1 MVVFTTVTQQGG
13 GEDKSQE
20 FEPPYGPLMVRLWS
34 AYGRLL
40 MQLLALHPD
49 R

>member
-1 MVVFTTVTQQGG
+1 VEATINL
-13 GEDKSQE
+13 KSLS
-20 FEPPYGPLMVRLWS
+20 PLTVRLWS

>member
-34 AYGRLL
+34 
-40 MQLLALHPD
+40 LAHAVTGSAP
-49 R
+49 